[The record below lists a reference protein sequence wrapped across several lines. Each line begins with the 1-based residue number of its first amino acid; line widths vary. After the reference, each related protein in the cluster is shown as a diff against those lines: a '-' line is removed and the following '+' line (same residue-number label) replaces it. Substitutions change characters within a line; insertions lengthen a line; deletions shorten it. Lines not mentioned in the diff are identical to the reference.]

1 MDWVE
6 QNIDAYRILTD
17 ILTQLRKVL
26 AEGLKENYG
35 GDWAS
40 EGLPASVFD
49 ELVRTK
55 EDESAVD
62 WYEDEYQELFNY
74 TTFAQLREILLASPD
89 LFPCLSGLLP
99 TPSLLT
105 ARFMEL
111 EVLRRK
117 IGRARPVGDVELNFL
132 MKFHLH
138 FRKALEKR
146 NQRLS
151 TGAEECAEGSVAEDS
166 RSDIQDDPTEPLEV
180 NPIED
185 EDVAPTEPLEVS
197 PIEDEDVAP
206 VEEEDSMDD
215 SSSGEISSLR
225 SDSAPRPPQRMASRS
240 GDFRRASS
248 DSGEKGA
255 DTGDFG
261 SSDTGDSG
269 SSGTG
274 DSDSSSAQ
282 SDSAEVER
290 TNLAS
295 RLEKG
300 DTLAILRELFLEVTK
315 LAENLWSSDVPQA
328 PSVWNVVRVSDWYEE
343 NFGPLGLKA
352 LSDFYD
358 IVGRVEEKMEHG
370 LARHDLQ
377 NLLEEVHFS
386 RILLNLRDM
395 FQRAGLRS

>member
-17 ILTQLRKVL
+17 ILTQLRTVL

-35 GDWAS
+35 SDWAS

-74 TTFAQLREILLASPD
+74 TTFAQLREILLDSPD

-111 EVLRRK
+111 EVLRGK

-166 RSDIQDDPTEPLEV
+166 RSDIQDDPTEPLDV
-180 NPIED
+180 NPVED

-206 VEEEDSMDD
+206 VEEEDSTDD
-215 SSSGEISSLR
+215 SPSGETSSES

-255 DTGDFG
+255 DTGDSD
-261 SSDTGDSG
+261 SSDTGDS
-269 SSGTG
+269 
-274 DSDSSSAQ
+274 DSFSAQ
-282 SDSAEVER
+282 SEGAEVER

-295 RLEKG
+295 RLERG
-300 DTLAILRELFLEVTK
+300 DSLAILRELFLEVTK

-328 PSVWNVVRVSDWYEE
+328 PSVWNVVRVSDWYEK

-358 IVGRVEEKMEHG
+358 IVRRVEEKMEHG

-386 RILLNLRDM
+386 QILLNLRDM